1 MTDWRYSC
9 GDGTVQAPE
18 ECDRDQ
24 CCASC
29 YAVPSDYACNDGNLC
44 THTDVCDASG
54 ASLPPPAAVVK
65 GRGGWGVERNLTTSV
80 LCGTAHLSCSPA
92 FLFSA
97 ILWSLG
103 NCAGTPY
110 TCSDC
115 KSCDGLGG
123 CELSA
128 NICNIGGSC
137 YPSFSD
143 FKYNPSNSCEG
154 KSGGLPGR
162 RLLVYFLVR
171 WEIVSPRNPFLMLR
185 A

>member
-1 MTDWRYSC
+1 M
-9 GDGTVQAPE
+9 
-18 ECDRDQ
+18 
-24 CCASC
+24 
-29 YAVPSDYACNDGNLC
+29 
-44 THTDVCDASG
+44 
-54 ASLPPPAAVVK
+54 K
-65 GRGGWGVERNLTTSV
+65 RNLTTSV
-80 LCGTAHLSCSPA
+80 LYGTAHLSFSLA

-143 FKYNPSNSCEG
+143 FKYNPSNACEG
-154 KSGGLPGR
+154 KSGGCLADVCLFIFWCDR
-162 RLLVYFLVR
+162 
-171 WEIVSPRNPFLMLR
+171 EIVSPRNPFFDVPCVKSIANFQLFFHVVSFPVVISLR
-185 A
+185 R